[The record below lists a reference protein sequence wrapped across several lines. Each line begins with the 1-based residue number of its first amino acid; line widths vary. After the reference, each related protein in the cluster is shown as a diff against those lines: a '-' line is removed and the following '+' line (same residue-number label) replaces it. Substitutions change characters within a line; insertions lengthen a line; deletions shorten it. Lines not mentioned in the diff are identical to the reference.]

1 MADINSS
8 EAEVI
13 LKDYLAALASHSDIE
28 AFIDENVEYVSLNA
42 VPGELKE
49 IMPWAG
55 AHFGFQAFNTVYDWM
70 KDICNYVSFEV
81 DTMFGSGELA
91 AAFGTFSYSA
101 KTIGRVVSTPF
112 ALFVKVRQGKIV
124 YFQFYEDTYATA
136 SAYRV
141 SGNWNIENASG
152 AKRVG
157 DLIAL

>member
-1 MADINSS
+1 MVGINSS

-13 LKDYLAALASHSDIE
+13 LKSYLAALASHSDIE
-28 AFIDENVEYVSLNA
+28 AFIDEGVEYVSLNTA
-42 VPGELKE
+42 PGELKE

-55 AHFGFQAFNTVYDWM
+55 THFGFQAFNTVYEWM
-70 KDICNYVSFEV
+70 KDASNYVSFDV
-81 DTMFGSGELA
+81 DTIFGNGELA

-101 KTIGRVVSTPF
+101 KTVGKVVSTPF
-112 ALFVKVRQGKIV
+112 ALFVKVRKGKIV

-141 SGNWNIENASG
+141 SGSWNIENASG

-157 DLIAL
+157 E